1 MFDKTWKVMEKDLQG
16 LAHRFRSVG
25 QNLANVNTPGYA
37 RREVSFEDQLNDVI
51 NGPNRL
57 PMASTNPKHMVTHA
71 RSTDEVVP
79 REDRIVDQLYRL
91 DRNNVDPEI
100 EMAKLTEARLG
111 YTAMTRFLTKKVS
124 VYKTAI
130 GGR

>member
-16 LAHRFRSVG
+16 LAHRFRSAG

-37 RREVSFEDQLNDVI
+37 RREVSFEDQLDEVI
-51 NGPNRL
+51 NGPRKL
-57 PMASTNPKHMVTHA
+57 PLAVTHPGHMA
-71 RSTDEVVP
+71 LRLRGPEDVVP
-79 REDRIVDQLYRL
+79 REHRIQDQLYRL

-100 EMAKLTEARLG
+100 ELAKLTEARMG
-111 YTAMTRFLTKKVS
+111 YDAMTSLLTKKVS
-124 VYKTAI
+124 VYRTAI

>member
-25 QNLANVNTPGYA
+25 QNIANINTPAYA
-37 RREVSFEDQLNDVI
+37 RREVSFEDQLDDVI
-51 NGPNRL
+51 NGPKRL
-57 PMASTNPKHMVTHA
+57 PMAVTQPGHIALYPKRPEDVTPLEH
-71 RSTDEVVP
+71 
-79 REDRIVDQLYRL
+79 RIPNQLYRL

-100 EMAKLTEARLG
+100 ELAKQTETRLG
-111 YTAMTRFLTKKVS
+111 YSAMTDLLAKKVS